1 MEIKE
6 LLNRDMGSVVEW
18 LINNESKFVLTPL
31 IAKKDDGLKVPCS
44 VGLSAELI
52 NAIEQMA
59 VAINLAPDDNP
70 CVTMHPKIWL
80 LWETILFKAGIE
92 PDIDEGR

>member
-6 LLNRDMGSVVEW
+6 LLNRDMGSVIEW
-18 LINNESKFVLTPL
+18 LIDNESKFVLTPL
-31 IAKKDDGLKVPCS
+31 ITETEPVAEVPCS
-44 VGLSAELI
+44 VGLSDELI

-70 CVTMHPKIWL
+70 CITMHPKIWL

-92 PDIDEGR
+92 PGIDEGR